1 MFSLFSSSVKTGTH
15 HDKQPTDV
23 SVMSFPFN
31 PKPSEDFNP
40 LLDSS
45 PEAIDLGEGE
55 GQRAAAAFLS
65 LPFFC
70 EKERVLSPRLAA
82 LFMSSGSGLRL
93 SPLLVGSS
101 VPQQMAASSAS
112 VHVSPPVK
120 TVPAGEFFI
129 TEWIDQGNNIDAA
142 HPNVP
147 VCFKVVRQESFRPAV
162 RVVGTDS
169 NVTYCWLMPS
179 QCALMIPL
187 LESETARLEG
197 KWMRAGSATGVRLA
211 LLVRVSIDQSKLDQ
225 SGRVQPKSQ
234 TEAAAWA
241 SLATLTRTSL
251 FFSTPSLS
259 TSTQAAPV
267 SSEAAAAATEDA
279 AATNEIRKLLEDASA
294 EGRGNALN
302 ISPIEPSAD
311 LACTLHEYQ
320 KQGLAWMVSR
330 ESGAVVPSTD
340 KRQKQGAC
348 LPEGWEERADPATG
362 KPYYV
367 NLATGTAYSQHPGMR
382 SSNVAGTTDQSVVEG
397 ASCCGGILSDDMGM
411 GKTIQII
418 SLLLH
423 SKSTGPTLIVCPL
436 SVLSQWEAELK
447 RRVVGG
453 RLKVAVFHGPNRAT
467 SISELQCCDVV
478 LTTYSTLSLEG
489 NEAADRSSKKRQRPK
504 QLILEMDWYRVV
516 LDEAHQI
523 KDRSTK
529 TAKSCFQIK
538 AARRW
543 AVTGTPVQ
551 NKLDEIQSLLMFI
564 KADPYDGVKWETLCF
579 F

>member
-1 MFSLFSSSVKTGTH
+1 
-15 HDKQPTDV
+15 
-23 SVMSFPFN
+23 
-31 PKPSEDFNP
+31 
-40 LLDSS
+40 
-45 PEAIDLGEGE
+45 
-55 GQRAAAAFLS
+55 
-65 LPFFC
+65 
-70 EKERVLSPRLAA
+70 
-82 LFMSSGSGLRL
+82 
-93 SPLLVGSS
+93 
-101 VPQQMAASSAS
+101 MAASAA

-129 TEWIDQGNNIDAA
+129 TEWIDQGNNIDSA

-162 RVVGTDS
+162 RVVGTET

-251 FFSTPSLS
+251 FFSTPALS
-259 TSTQAAPV
+259 SSTQAAPATTT
-267 SSEAAAAATEDA
+267 EATAAATADA
-279 AATNEIRKLLEDASA
+279 ADTSEIRKLLEDASA
-294 EGRGNALN
+294 EGRGNVLS

-311 LACTLHEYQ
+311 LTCTLHEYQ

-330 ESGAVVPSTD
+330 ESGAVIASSE
-340 KRQKQGAC
+340 KRHKQGAC
-348 LPEGWEERADPATG
+348 LPDGWEERADPSTG

-367 NLATGTAYSQHPGMR
+367 NVATGTAYSQHPGMR
-382 SSNVAGTTDQSVVEG
+382 SSSAATASGSDHSVVEG

-418 SLLLH
+418 ALLLH
-423 SKSTGPTLIVCPL
+423 AKASGPTLIVCPL
-436 SVLSQWEAELK
+436 SVLSQWENELR
-447 RRVVGG
+447 RRVADG

-564 KADPYDGVKWETLCF
+564 KADPYDGVK
-579 F
+579 

>member
-1 MFSLFSSSVKTGTH
+1 
-15 HDKQPTDV
+15 
-23 SVMSFPFN
+23 
-31 PKPSEDFNP
+31 
-40 LLDSS
+40 
-45 PEAIDLGEGE
+45 
-55 GQRAAAAFLS
+55 
-65 LPFFC
+65 
-70 EKERVLSPRLAA
+70 
-82 LFMSSGSGLRL
+82 MSSGSQLRL

-101 VPQQMAASSAS
+101 VPQQMATSA

-129 TEWIDQGNNIDAA
+129 TEWIDQGNNIDSA

-162 RVVGTDS
+162 RVVGLES
-169 NVTYCWLMPS
+169 NITYCWLMPS
-179 QCALMIPL
+179 QCNLMIPL

-234 TEAAAWA
+234 AEAAAWA

-259 TSTQAAPV
+259 TSTSGAP
-267 SSEAAAAATEDA
+267 EAAAAAANADA

-294 EGRGNALN
+294 EGRGNVLN

-311 LACTLHEYQ
+311 LTCTLHEYQ

-330 ESGAVVPSTD
+330 ESGAATAMSGGAD
-340 KRQKQGAC
+340 KRHKQGGT
-348 LPEGWEERADPATG
+348 LPDGWEEKADPVSG

-367 NLATGTAYSQHPGMR
+367 NVATGTAYSQHPGMR
-382 SSNVAGTTDQSVVEG
+382 ATTAAAAAVGSDQSVVEG

-418 SLLLH
+418 SLLLQA
-423 SKSTGPTLIVCPL
+423 KATGPTLIVCPL
-436 SVLSQWEAELK
+436 SVLSQWENELR
-447 RRVVGG
+447 RRVAGG

-489 NEAADRSSKKRQRPK
+489 NESADRSSKKRQRPK
-504 QLILEMDWYRVV
+504 QLILEMDWFRVV

-564 KADPYDGVKWETLCF
+564 KADPYDGVK
-579 F
+579 